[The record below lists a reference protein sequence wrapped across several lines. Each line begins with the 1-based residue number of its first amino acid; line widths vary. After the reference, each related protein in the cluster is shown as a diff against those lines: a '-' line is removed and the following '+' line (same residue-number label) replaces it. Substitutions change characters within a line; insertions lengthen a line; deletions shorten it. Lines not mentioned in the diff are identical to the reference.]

1 MSHPTRSIF
10 GASFLV
16 CLIML
21 VFLITSGVSLRASA
35 GGWSGTGTGGSAASF
50 DLYNPWFLGPE
61 PIPYCLIKSD
71 RIGLSQPALHMMIR
85 KSSEKWKQ
93 FFERY
98 KITDSLLE
106 DKSYSFPDGVDR
118 TISLQLTQSSD
129 CEAVERFCHPS
140 HTD

>member
-10 GASFLV
+10 GASSLV

-21 VFLITSGVSLRASA
+21 VFLITSGVSLGASA

-61 PIPYCLIKSD
+61 PIPYCFIKSD
-71 RIGLSQPALHMMIR
+71 RIGLSQPALHMMIK

-98 KITDSLLE
+98 KIADSAW
-106 DKSYSFPDGVDR
+106 KINPIAFPMVLIGPFLC
-118 TISLQLTQSSD
+118 S
-129 CEAVERFCHPS
+129 
-140 HTD
+140 